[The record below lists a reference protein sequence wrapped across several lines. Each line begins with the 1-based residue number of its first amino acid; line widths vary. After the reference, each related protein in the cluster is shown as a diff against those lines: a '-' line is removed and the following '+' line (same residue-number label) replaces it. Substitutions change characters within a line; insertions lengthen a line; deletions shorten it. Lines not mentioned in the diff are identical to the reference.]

1 MKLKVY
7 KMVTTERGK
16 ELETLINNNL
26 NNLLFDKLEDAN
38 KILNE
43 LLSEYIDF
51 DTRFTGFK
59 PYEYNGKC
67 YTGDIYYTSGFDDEY
82 RCSTVTICND
92 AVKVS

>member
-1 MKLKVY
+1 VITY
-7 KMVTTERGK
+7 
-16 ELETLINNNL
+16 N
-26 NNLLFDKLEDAN
+26 A
-38 KILNE
+38 KITPIDSNADE

-82 RCSTVTICND
+82 RCSTITICND